1 MQSRNLLFFILI
13 ILLSSVFISS
23 CTIPS
28 SVRNAY
34 KFKKSNIKLKVVGDS
49 GSEKLEINEHKGPR
63 CKNNNKGCIKANRGT
78 ISLIDFH
85 LVASKDWYF
94 TEMKICSGEDKP
106 TISDP
111 CSMTTVD
118 RAEFSAGAPKHS
130 PRYRPGSKGVIDLT
144 KISND
149 LSKFNL
155 LDANRFPFDAESDP
169 VFYYYTITACK
180 GIVCATLDPP
190 IENKGGGGTWGL

>member
-13 ILLSSVFISS
+13 FLVSVVFLSS

-28 SVRNAY
+28 NVRYAY
-34 KFKKSNIKLKVVGDS
+34 KFKKSNIKLKVVGES

-78 ISLIDFH
+78 ISLTDFH
-85 LVASKDWYF
+85 LVASKGWYF
-94 TEMKICSGEDKP
+94 TEMKICSGGDKP
-106 TISDP
+106 SVSNP
-111 CSMTTVD
+111 CSMKTVD
-118 RAEFSAGAPKHS
+118 IAEFSVGAS
-130 PRYRPGSKGVIDLT
+130 QQNPRIRPGSNGSIDLT
-144 KISND
+144 NFSNG

-155 LDANRFPFDAESDP
+155 LDANRFPIDAGSDP

-180 GIVCATLDPP
+180 GSVCATLDPP
-190 IENKGGGGTWGL
+190 IENQGGGGNAWR